1 MITDNDGGIRLLDG
15 AIVPANMQAVHA
27 PQPGGPEQ
35 LVAGQHDVPVPD
47 DEDVLIAVAYAGVN
61 RPDIIQR
68 MGFYPPPPGAPDILG
83 LEVSGTV
90 IAAGKNVPAEML
102 GQKVCA
108 LVSGGGY
115 AQYCCADHRH
125 CLPVPDNMTL
135 QQAAAMPE
143 TLFTVWHNL
152 FERAY
157 AGEGESVLVHG
168 GTSGIGMMAI
178 TLAKLFGLTIYVTC
192 GSDAKCAAALDA
204 GADAAIN
211 YKTQDFVAEIAA
223 LTSGTGVNIV
233 LDMVAGDYVPRN
245 MQCLAADGRHVTI
258 AVQGGLK
265 ADISM
270 IDIMQKRLVL
280 TGSTLRPRDNE
291 FKALLAHEI
300 YDVAWPLAAQG
311 KLLPVIDSVYPL
323 AKAADAHAHMEAGA
337 HIGKIILQAA
347 Q

>member
-157 AGEGESVLVHG
+157 ARKGESILVHG

-178 TLAKLFGLTIYVTC
+178 KLAKLFDMTIYVTC
-192 GSDAKCAAALDA
+192 GSDEKCAAALHA
-204 GADAAIN
+204 GADAVIN
-211 YKTQDFVAEIAA
+211 YKTQDFVAEVER
-223 LTSGTGVNIV
+223 LPNGGGVNIV
-233 LDMVAGDYVPRN
+233 IDMVAGDYVPRN
-245 MQCLAADGRHVTI
+245 MACLSEDGRHVTI
-258 AVQGGLK
+258 AVQGGLT
-265 ADISM
+265 AEISM
-270 IDIMQKRLVL
+270 VEIMRKRLVL
-280 TGSTLRPRDNE
+280 TGSTLRARSGE
-291 FKALLAHEI
+291 FKALLADEI
-300 YDVAWPLAAQG
+300 HNIVWPMVNAGALAPAVDTVCRRSSAYGIWRTYRQ
-311 KLLPVIDSVYPL
+311 DSVESGWRL
-323 AKAADAHAHMEAGA
+323 KR
-337 HIGKIILQAA
+337 
-347 Q
+347 